1 MFSKRAFVLSACL
14 LVCVSFAPGQEPTPQ
29 STSARDLFN
38 RAMNSLMGSRVPPN
52 VQRTLDDFRRSADL
66 GYAPAQVVMGYY
78 AETGSLTEQ
87 DPRQAADWYRKAA
100 DQGDSLAQWFL
111 GRLYF
116 TGSGVQ
122 RDTKEAESFLHKAA
136 GHGDAYAEYLL
147 ARVYEERDYKKS
159 PQWFRKAAEQGLPQA
174 QYRLGV
180 ILKQGRG
187 ADVDKFEA
195 YQWLLLS
202 SEAGSQAATN
212 ELQAL
217 ESELGSNQTE
227 RAQAA
232 AREKQARTNRSAVA
246 HGCLGWQ
253 GQFDDIPSPPPPQI
267 QQFCR

>member
-1 MFSKRAFVLSACL
+1 MFPKRAFFLSACL
-14 LVCVSFAPGQEPTPQ
+14 LVCAGLSFGQEPAPQ
-29 STSARDLFN
+29 TASPRDLFN
-38 RAMNSLMGSRVPPN
+38 RAMNSLMGSRVPPYI
-52 VQRTLDDFRRSADL
+52 QRTLDDFRRSAEL

-100 DQGDSLAQWFL
+100 DQSDSLGQWFL

-116 TGSGVQ
+116 AGSGVL
-122 RDTKEAESFLHKAA
+122 RDTKEAEGLFRKAA
-136 GHGDAYAEYLL
+136 EQGDAYAQYLL
-147 ARVYEERDYKKS
+147 ARVYDERDYKKA
-159 PQWFRKAAEQGLPQA
+159 PQWLRKAAEQGLPQA
-174 QYRLGV
+174 QYRLGM

-187 ADVDKFEA
+187 VDVDKFEA

-217 ESELGSNQTE
+217 EAGLGSNQTE

-232 AREKQARTNRSAVA
+232 ASEKQAHTNRSAVA
-246 HGCLGWQ
+246 HGCIGWQ
-253 GQFDDIPSPPPPQI
+253 GQFDEIPAPPPPQI